1 MLANHHRL
9 GLLNYED
16 GEYYIGTWKLDKKD
30 GIGVGNSSINHSRYY
45 RLGSNGV
52 NTPNTFKVAEA
63 AKTQHYTRRAQTS
76 TWPRALSFAGEDAGL
91 VDSGGCHSA
100 ETAVSCTAVRTQ
112 GNRDPCR
119 PNLCED

>member
-1 MLANHHRL
+1 MLAKHRRL

-30 GIGVGNSSINHSRYY
+30 GIGVGNSSINHSWYY

-63 AKTQHYTRRAQTS
+63 AKTQHYTRPS
-76 TWPRALSFAGEDAGL
+76 T
-91 VDSGGCHSA
+91 
-100 ETAVSCTAVRTQ
+100 
-112 GNRDPCR
+112 
-119 PNLCED
+119 